1 MCLKLDA
8 MFSQMCE
15 REKNRIHLIELFVI
29 VYLNVGVLVHLHA
42 FLLLLLLFFDCL
54 FEFEQWVI
62 CLPFSPK
69 MVVLP

>member
-8 MFSQMCE
+8 MSSQMCE

-29 VYLNVGVLVHLHA
+29 VYLDVGVLVHLHA
-42 FLLLLLLFFDCL
+42 FVFCL
-54 FEFEQWVI
+54 FEFEQRVI

-69 MVVLP
+69 MVVLS